1 MLKNEDIEVLVFRRP
16 NMFKVNENLYNMMGL
31 NELQNLFTIEDYVC
45 EPQAL
50 ELYYPE
56 RFLNIVE
63 QRVLVERIIKAK
75 NYKEVRIITQSPFI
89 IQCTKNVKI
98 ANVEDEELNEGQFK
112 LSWDEVGLPDDG
124 GLGVL

>member
-16 NMFKVNENLYNMMGL
+16 NMFKVNGNLYNMMGL
-31 NELQNLFTIEDYVC
+31 GELENLFTIEDYVC
-45 EPQAL
+45 EPQVL

-63 QRVLVERIIKAK
+63 QRALLTRIVKA
-75 NYKEVRIITQSPFI
+75 NYTKVRIITQSPYV
-89 IQCTKNVKI
+89 IQCSKNVKI
-98 ANVEDEELNEGQFK
+98 AQVEGENMSESQFK
-112 LSWDEVGLPDDG
+112 LSWDDVGLPDDG